1 MIGILLDLKMLVDQK
16 QIPHVD
22 RWAIQN
28 DLFALC
34 VAGKEDIQKLS

>member
-1 MIGILLDLKMLVDQK
+1 MLVDEK
-16 QIPHVD
+16 QIPHID

-34 VAGKEDIQKLS
+34 VAGKEDVEKLLGLF